1 MNKRSVITRK
11 TLSIAL
17 ALCMVFSMVS
27 VSAAAAPQYGE
38 TAVVAE
44 WNYSAVPAAA
54 AAPATGG
61 ENKDGAVL
69 TNFQNAVPTFSTA
82 SLCITDWAT
91 AAGDKYWMLAFP
103 SKDFESMTV
112 SLAQRSSGTG
122 PRDFKLQYSVDG
134 STWKSVTSNTYDA
147 SVIST
152 ALAVTLNNVPLP
164 AEANDLDKVYLRLLL
179 ASNISSRAGTGTY
192 SPTELIAS
200 GGTSNI
206 NSIVITG
213 RYIGDS
219 GPVVEK
225 AAAVTANPASGAILQ
240 DAKVALACATQ
251 GALIKYTLNGI
262 DFIDYQEAFAIP
274 ALPAIVKAYA
284 TKEGMLDS
292 DIATFT
298 YTLKE
303 APLPADAYHHYYGM
317 LHSHTSNSDGT
328 GSFADAFTMARDRA
342 GLDYWTVTDHSNYF
356 DTASNLGNFTTGGGA
371 NGSRWTNGLAVA
383 DEFTSST
390 FVGMMGFEM
399 TWANTQY
406 GHVNTFNTTGYVSR
420 NNPRYTSLTGGAGLQ
435 NYYDDVVDIPQS
447 ITQFNH
453 PGTTFGDFTD
463 FAYYT
468 PARDRA
474 ITLVEVGNGDGTNKR
489 LNNGYWRSDSY
500 YDRALSKGWH
510 LAPTN
515 NQDNHSAN
523 WGIANDHRTVIL
535 ATELTRAAL
544 YNAMA
549 NRRVYS
555 TENKTMKVDFT
566 INGAVMGTIFDDHP
580 TTLDVHVAAQNTAAN
595 LGRISL
601 ITKNGREVISQTSN
615 SLTATWDFQIPA
627 DDEYYY
633 VKIVQPNDDMTLTAP
648 IWVKEIQI
656 DKQGITSIRLDAGTP
671 MWGSPINLTTKL
683 FNDASTGD
691 FVVNSITYTDADGN
705 QIAKT
710 NGPLTVAPSGNRDDV
725 VSITP
730 TIVGS
735 NTVNVAVEG
744 MFGGVVK
751 TYTEVLRFKAVDPN
765 SVAKIVIDAAHMN
778 NYVKDNYADNLQTLE
793 NYVADEGI
801 VFVWAAALTDEVL
814 AGADGLIVTTPYNR
828 SSVAAGFE
836 QFTYS
841 AAELAVI
848 KRFAD
853 KGGNLLL
860 MARADYGEGAGD
872 LRTFVI
878 MNNVLDQF
886 GVTTRIN
893 GDELILNNTST
904 YQFSIPAA
912 SFTGNGILAGL
923 ELSKDYRV
931 YSAAGLVPG
940 ANTVRLI
947 NGIAGMQSYDSAH
960 TGDAVN
966 VGSGTDM
973 LILAQEQTTAGGTAY
988 VAGSVFCSSF
998 ESDEN
1003 QFDNFPIAKAML
1015 KSFKTLNVST
1025 VADARKGDM
1034 GRAYTIEGTVTS
1046 QSSSAGRDNAFF
1058 DCIYVQ
1064 DDTGGICIHPVS
1076 DLQLYLGQK
1085 VRVSGVL
1092 KSYLG
1097 DVELGVFNEN
1107 DDIELLDISLN
1118 PLDPK
1123 TFTTADSMKKENEG
1137 WLVKIEGT
1145 VTKAESDTLYVN
1157 DGTGEAR
1164 VFMDGYIK
1172 DSATGAAAIDAGIAV
1187 GAKVTA
1193 IGLASTDTVGSRLRV
1208 RDLAEVMLAAPSEKT
1223 ISILHTNDT
1232 HGRIYQVD
1240 GNNAGMIGMDK
1251 IAAIK
1256 NSTANSILVDVGDTV
1271 HGLPIVNVNSGLN
1284 AIELMAAAGYS
1295 VMTPGNHDFNF
1306 GSVRLSELAGV
1317 AAGKGLDIISSNV
1330 YVTATGQSYLPTTK
1344 IVTIDGVKVGFFGL
1358 TTQTTPIVTNPI
1370 NVETLEFRAYKQSAE
1385 NAISEL
1391 VAGGAQIVVGLA
1403 HVSRPEIIAFLD
1415 ELDVKPDV
1423 VIDGH
1428 DHLLG
1433 SVTAGGVLIAGDG
1446 QYQENLGLVSVTIN
1460 SDGEIISKT
1469 ASLIAKADTADITG
1483 DPAVFAM
1490 AETMK
1495 QAVLALYSE
1504 VVAKSEVFLSSARG
1518 DNTTQGV
1525 RNSEQALG
1533 NLVADAMRAVGGA
1546 DVAITNG
1553 GGLRADIKVGD
1564 VTRGDLNS
1572 VLPFGNVLVIKE
1584 ATPKALK
1591 EMMENGV
1598 QFAPTADGRFPQISG
1613 MYVAYDPAAEVG
1625 QKVAYITI
1633 NGKPIDFTDDT
1644 TVYRLATNDFMANGG
1659 DGYTAIQALKTVAE
1673 IDSLDAVFEQYVNS
1687 LPDKTI
1693 TESVAKIDGRIL
1705 DYVPAVLALSLG
1717 VPDVSGIEG
1726 DVEFTLSLRG
1736 ADDVLSVELE
1746 FEVDAGL
1753 LAGKGVE
1760 ALSGFT
1766 AIDGISWRSLGG
1778 SIWKGT
1784 LTIGY
1789 PAGDG
1794 TTGFTSKDYADIAK
1808 FVFAPRAKGEA
1819 TMKLT
1824 GARVVGLVGEVTA
1837 YLDAV
1842 IEAGEATTFIDQL
1855 VYSKYDLNKDNKVD
1869 ALDLGM
1875 MLLYCGFVSGNPEW
1889 DTLVKVNDSKGKG
1902 VTASMCDV
1910 NDDGKIDM
1918 LDLLDLFIHYT
1929 K

>member
-1 MNKRSVITRK
+1 MNRRSVTARK
-11 TLSIAL
+11 TLSVAL

-44 WNYSAVPAAA
+44 WNYSAVPPAAA
-54 AAPATGG
+54 VPATGG
-61 ENKDGAVL
+61 ENKDGALL
-69 TNFQNAVPTFSTA
+69 TNFQNAVPGFSTG
-82 SLCITDWAT
+82 SLVITDWAT
-91 AAGDKYWMLAFP
+91 GTGEKYWMLAFP

-134 STWKSVTSNTYDA
+134 NTWKSVTSNQYDA
-147 SVIST
+147 SVVST

-164 AEANDLDKVYLRLLL
+164 AEANDMDMVYLRLLL

-206 NSIVITG
+206 NSIVVAG
-213 RYIGDS
+213 KYIGDS
-219 GPVVEK
+219 GPVIEK
-225 AAAVTANPASGAILQ
+225 VAAVTANPAPGAIEQ
-240 DAKVALACATQ
+240 NAKVALACATQ
-251 GALIKYTLNGI
+251 GALIKYTLNGT
-262 DFIDYQEAFAIP
+262 DYLDYEEAFAV
-274 ALPAIVKAYA
+274 ASLPAVVKAYA
-284 TKEGMLDS
+284 VKEGMADS
-292 DIATFT
+292 DIATFA

-303 APLPADAYHHYYGM
+303 EQLPADAYHHYYGM

-356 DTASNLGNFTTGGGA
+356 DTASNLGNFATGGGA
-371 NGSRWTNGLAVA
+371 NGNRWANGLTVA

-420 NNPRYTSLTGGAGLQ
+420 NNPRYTSLTNGTGLQ
-435 NYYDDVVDIPQS
+435 NYYDDVVGIPQS

-474 ITLVEVGNGDGTNKR
+474 ITLIEVGNGDGTNKR
-489 LNNGYWRSDSY
+489 LNNGYWRSDTY

-523 WGIANDHRTVIL
+523 WGIGNDHRTVIL
-535 ATELTRAAL
+535 ATELTRSAL
-544 YNAMA
+544 YSAMA

-566 INGAVMGTIFDDHP
+566 VNGAVMGTIFDSEP
-580 TTLDVHVAAQNTAAN
+580 ATLDIHVAAQNTTDN

-601 ITKNGREVISQTSN
+601 ITKNGREVTSLTSN
-615 SLTATWDFQIPA
+615 AQTAVWDFQIPA
-627 DDEYYY
+627 HDEYYY
-633 VKIVQPNDDMTLTAP
+633 VKIAQPNGDLTLTAP
-648 IWVKEIQI
+648 VWVKDIQI
-656 DKQGITSIRLDAGTP
+656 EKQGVTSIRLDAGTP
-671 MWGSPINLTTKL
+671 MWGTPINLTTRL
-683 FNDASTGD
+683 FNDAVTGD
-691 FVVNSITYTDADGN
+691 FVVSSITYNDAEGN
-705 QIAKT
+705 LLAKT
-710 NGPLTVAPSGNRDDV
+710 EGPITVLPTGNRDDV

-730 TIVGS
+730 TIVGG
-735 NTVNVAVEG
+735 NTVIVTVIG
-744 MFGGVVK
+744 TFGGVEK
-751 TYTEVLRFKAVDPN
+751 TYTEVLRFRAVDPN

-814 AGADGLIVTTPYNR
+814 ADADGLIITTPYNR
-828 SSVAAGFE
+828 SSVAAGF
-836 QFTYS
+836 QQYTYTEG
-841 AAELAVI
+841 ELAVI

-853 KGGNLLL
+853 RGGNLLL

-878 MNNVLDQF
+878 MNKVLDQF
-886 GVTTRIN
+886 GVTTKVN

-904 YQFSIPAA
+904 YQFSIPASSYTA
-912 SFTGNGILAGL
+912 NGILSGL
-923 ELSKDYRV
+923 ELSKEYRV

-940 ANTVRLI
+940 ASTVRLI

-966 VGSGTDM
+966 AGSGADM
-973 LILAQEQTTAGGTAY
+973 LVLAQEQTAAGGTAY

-1003 QFDNFPIAKAML
+1003 QYDNFPIAKAML
-1015 KSFKTLNVST
+1015 KSFKTLKVST
-1025 VADARKGDM
+1025 VAEARKGDM

-1076 DLQLYLGQK
+1076 DLPLYVGQK

-1107 DDIELLDISLN
+1107 DDIEILDLSLN
-1118 PLDPK
+1118 PLMPK
-1123 TFTTADSMKKENEG
+1123 EFTTADSMKKENEG
-1137 WLVKIEGT
+1137 WLAKIEGT
-1145 VTKAESDTLYVN
+1145 VTKAESDALYLN

-1172 DSATGAAAIDAGIAV
+1172 DSKTGAAAIDANIAV
-1187 GAKVTA
+1187 GARVAAT
-1193 IGLASTDTVGSRLRV
+1193 GLASTDTAGSRLRV

-1223 ISILHTNDT
+1223 INILHTNDT

-1240 GNNAGMIGMDK
+1240 GNNTGMIGIDRV
-1251 IAAIK
+1251 AALK
-1256 NSTANSILVDVGDTV
+1256 NSTANSILVDAGDTI

-1284 AIELMAAAGYS
+1284 AIELMTAAGYS
-1295 VMTPGNHDFNF
+1295 VMAPGNHDFNF
-1306 GSVRLSELAGV
+1306 GSVRLSELATI
-1317 AAGKGLDIISSNV
+1317 ASAKGLDIISSNV
-1330 YVTATGQSYLPTTK
+1330 FVTATGQSYLPTTK
-1344 IVTIDGVKVGFFGL
+1344 TVEIDGVKVGFFGL
-1358 TTQTTPIVTNPI
+1358 TTQTTPIVTNPV
-1370 NVETLEFRAYKQSAE
+1370 NVETIEFRAYKQSAD

-1391 VAGGAQIVVGLA
+1391 KAGGAQIIVGLA
-1403 HVSRPEIIAFLD
+1403 HVSRTDIVALIN

-1428 DHLLG
+1428 DHILG
-1433 SVTAGGVLIAGDG
+1433 SVTESGVLIAGDG
-1446 QYQENLGLVSVTIN
+1446 QYQENLGMVSVTI
-1460 SDGEIISKT
+1460 SSSGEIISKT
-1469 ASLIAKADTADITG
+1469 AALIAKADTAAITG

-1495 QAVLALYSE
+1495 QAVLALYDE

-1518 DNTTQGV
+1518 DNTTKGV

-1533 NLVADAMRAVGGA
+1533 NLVADAMRAIGGA
-1546 DVAITNG
+1546 DVALTNG
-1553 GGLRADIKVGD
+1553 GGLRADIRIGD
-1564 VTRGDLNS
+1564 ITRGDLNS

-1633 NGKPIDFTDDT
+1633 NGKPIDFFDDT
-1644 TVYRLATNDFMANGG
+1644 TVLRLATNDFMANGG

-1687 LPDKTI
+1687 LPNKTI
-1693 TESVAKIDGRIL
+1693 TESAAKIDGRIL
-1705 DYVPAVLALSLG
+1705 DYVPAVLALSIG
-1717 VPDVSGIEG
+1717 VPAVSGIEG

-1736 ADDVLSVELE
+1736 AEDVLSVELE
-1746 FEVDAGL
+1746 FEIDGNM
-1753 LAGKGVE
+1753 LAGKGAE
-1760 ALSGFT
+1760 ALSGF
-1766 AIDGISWRSLGG
+1766 AVIDGIAWRSLGG
-1778 SIWKGT
+1778 NIWKGA

-1789 PAGDG
+1789 PSGDNG
-1794 TTGFTSKDYADIAK
+1794 TGFASQLPVEVAK
-1808 FVFAPRAKGEA
+1808 FVFAPRAIGEA

-1824 GARVVGLVGEVTA
+1824 GARVVGLVGDVTA
-1837 YLDAV
+1837 YLDVV

-1855 VYSKYDLNKDNKVD
+1855 VYSKYDLNRDNKVD
-1869 ALDLGM
+1869 ALDLGI
-1875 MLLYCGFVSGNPEW
+1875 MLLYCGFDIDSADW
-1889 DTLVKVNDSKGKG
+1889 DTLVKVNDSKGKP

-1910 NDDGKIDM
+1910 NGDGVIDM